1 VIPLEGIFGPV
12 VTPFDAAGDVDGEAF
27 AQNVRAHLA
36 AGLHGIVVTGST
48 GEAALLDES
57 ERARLVELARAAV
70 PADRALIVG
79 TGAESTRAVIERN
92 RVVAELGADAV
103 LVVAPH
109 YYGDAMTPDAL
120 RDHYLRIADAS
131 RVPVMLYTIP
141 KYMHFVLPPEV
152 ALVLAQHENIVGMKD
167 SSGDAALFA
176 RYLEAQSDSF
186 RVLTGSGAL
195 LAEALRLGAP
205 GAILAV
211 ALFAPAAAFEV
222 WRARRHGGDDE
233 TAASAAQARLGPL
246 AARIVAGLGV
256 PGVKAALDAVGL
268 RGGLPRPPLR
278 PLTAQALAVVREL
291 VQSAEPA
298 ATR

>member
-1 VIPLEGIFGPV
+1 VISLEGILGPV
-12 VTPFDAAGDVDGEAF
+12 VTPFDAAGDIDGDAF
-27 AQNVRAHLA
+27 VQNVRAHMA
-36 AGLHGIVVTGST
+36 AGLQGIVVTGST
-48 GEAALLDES
+48 GEAALLDET
-57 ERARLVELARAAV
+57 ERSRLVELARTAV
-70 PADRALIVG
+70 PKDGALIVG

-92 RVVAELGADAV
+92 RIAGERGADAV

-120 RDHYLRIADAS
+120 REHYLRIADAS
-131 RVPVMLYTIP
+131 PIPVMLYTIP
-141 KYMHFVLPPEV
+141 KYMHFALPPDV
-152 ALVLAQHENIVGMKD
+152 VLTLAQHENIVGMKD

-186 RVLTGSGAL
+186 QVLTGSGTL
-195 LAEALRLGAP
+195 FAEALRLGAR

-211 ALFAPAAAFEV
+211 ALFAPVTSFDV
-222 WRARRHGGDDE
+222 WRARREGDE
-233 TAASAAQARLGPL
+233 RGVAMAQTRLGSL

-256 PGVKAALDAVGL
+256 PGVKAALDAVGGGL

-278 PLTAQALAVVREL
+278 PLAGPALALVREL

-298 ATR
+298 STR